1 MVAGA
6 VGVAA
11 VCVSRVG
18 TAILRRRLGRALR
31 LVLGERLDRLGT
43 LGRVRVL
50 LAVVALGDGLVVR
63 DVARG
68 AADLSFFLVFLT
80 FFSEVRIFRVLFCA
94 LSRSL
99 KKTHKRNKRKASS
112 LHCHFARKKETRER
126 LLRSAHAPSFPLEG
140 GGELTN
146 KKRPLTSAF
155 LNCESAY
162 SYDLTYSLS
171 HSL

>member
-68 AADLSFFLVFLT
+68 AADLSFFLVF
-80 FFSEVRIFRVLFCA
+80 
-94 LSRSL
+94 
-99 KKTHKRNKRKASS
+99 
-112 LHCHFARKKETRER
+112 
-126 LLRSAHAPSFPLEG
+126 
-140 GGELTN
+140 
-146 KKRPLTSAF
+146 
-155 LNCESAY
+155 
-162 SYDLTYSLS
+162 
-171 HSL
+171 